1 VIGLFET
8 MLVPVRDAE
17 LVPPLLPYHLERLA
31 HGLRSAF
38 GVPLDLG
45 TVRAALAAA
54 TLRGTSTHIVR
65 LECRVTD
72 GAAVLVARPREFAPV
87 TVPLRWLPFTL
98 TAAEQP
104 PTPWLKSLT
113 REFWEEHERAI
124 AGSDGEPLA
133 IDPDGLVLE
142 SSRGNVLALV
152 DGEFVTPPLDG
163 RILPGIGRASL
174 LRGLRARGHR
184 VAERPLHIRELA
196 TASSWS
202 TNAVRGARAAVLEG
216 ASESRDLRVGDLLE
230 DIWRR
235 QTCAVPRHSRRIG
248 PGAGSPD

>member
-1 VIGLFET
+1 MIGLFET
-8 MLVPVRDAE
+8 MLVHVRDAE

-31 HGLRSAF
+31 QGLRFAF
-38 GVPLDLG
+38 DVPLDLG
-45 TVRAALAAA
+45 AVRAAFAASS
-54 TLRGTSTHIVR
+54 LRSTSTHIVR

-72 GAAVLVARPREFAPV
+72 GAAVLVARPRELPPA

-98 TAAEQP
+98 TRAEQP

-133 IDPDGLVLE
+133 IDPNGLVLE

-163 RILPGIGRASL
+163 RILPGIGRAAL

-184 VAERPLHIRELA
+184 VCERPLHIRELA

-202 TNAVRGARAAVLEG
+202 TNAVRGTRAAVLEG
-216 ASESRDLRVGDLLE
+216 ASKSGARRVPDLLE

-235 QTCAVPRHSRRIG
+235 QICGVPRHSRRIE
-248 PGAGSPD
+248 PGGGSSS